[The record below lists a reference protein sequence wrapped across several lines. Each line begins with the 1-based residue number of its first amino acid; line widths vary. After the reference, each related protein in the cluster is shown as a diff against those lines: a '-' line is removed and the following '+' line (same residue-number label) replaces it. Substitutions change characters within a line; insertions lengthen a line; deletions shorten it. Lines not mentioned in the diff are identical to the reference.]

1 MPPLHEDRLFTPRF
15 FVMCGFT
22 FTVFV
27 SGFMLFPSAPFHVLD
42 LGGTE
47 FTAGLFLGFFTYASA
62 FSAPFTGALADR
74 FGRRRV
80 LFVASL
86 SLIAICILYA
96 ASPTYTMLLTVVPI
110 HGMFWSGLMTAS
122 GAYLVDQIP
131 DSRRAEGLAYWGLA
145 IVAAIAVAP
154 PLAFW
159 LYRWGWLWICLT
171 SGAAN
176 LLMAAIA
183 SNLPGLPGGPDGD
196 DRSLAPT
203 SIHADSAGGFIEW
216 RVLGVSLTLFL
227 FTFGYGGITS
237 FIALYAEAN
246 GEPRGIYFTVLALVI
261 LVTRPLSGRLADRIG
276 HKKVLLPCL
285 VLIAMGLG
293 LLAPGGSLPWLLA
306 SAVVFGLGFGSAY
319 PVYSAYIMQ
328 HVNTARRG
336 AAFGAMLAAFDTGI
350 GTGSIALGYVIEVA
364 DYGTAYGIA
373 AVLAA
378 LALPVF
384 LIKEPSLLKPS

>member
-1 MPPLHEDRLFTPRF
+1 MPPVQEDRLFTPRF

-42 LGGTE
+42 LGGSE

-74 FGRRRV
+74 FGKGRV
-80 LFVASL
+80 LFVASV
-86 SLIAICILYA
+86 SLIVICILYA
-96 ASPTYTMLLTVVPI
+96 ASPTYAMLLTVVPV

-159 LYRWGWLWICLT
+159 LYRWGWLWICMA

-176 LLMAAIA
+176 VLMAAIA
-183 SNLPGLPGGPDGD
+183 FTLE
-196 DRSLAPT
+196 DRSPVPVG
-203 SIHADSAGGFIEW
+203 ADKNSRGAAGFIEW
-216 RVLGVSLTLFL
+216 RVLSVSLTLFL

-246 GEPRGIYFTVLALVI
+246 RAPRGIYFTVLALVI

-285 VLIAMGLG
+285 VLMAIGLG
-293 LLAPGGSLPWLLA
+293 LLVPGGSLPWLLA
-306 SAVVFGLGFGSAY
+306 SAVVFGLGFGSAF

-328 HVNTARRG
+328 HVATARRG

-350 GTGSIALGYVIEVA
+350 GTGSIVLGYVIEIA

-373 AVLAA
+373 AALAA
-378 LALPVF
+378 LALPFF
-384 LIKEPSLLKPS
+384 LVKEPRLLRPR

>member
-1 MPPLHEDRLFTPRF
+1 
-15 FVMCGFT
+15 
-22 FTVFV
+22 
-27 SGFMLFPSAPFHVLD
+27 
-42 LGGTE
+42 LGK
-47 FTAGLFLGFFTYASA
+47 
-62 FSAPFTGALADR
+62 
-74 FGRRRV
+74 RRV
-80 LFVASL
+80 LLIASF

-96 ASPTYTMLLTVVPI
+96 ASPTYTMLLTVVPV
-110 HGMFWSGLMTAS
+110 HGVFWSGLMTAS

-145 IVAAIAVAP
+145 VVAAIAVAP

-159 LYRWGWLWICLT
+159 LYRWGWLWICMT
-171 SGAAN
+171 SAGAN
-176 LLMAAIA
+176 LLMAVIA
-183 SNLPGLPGGPDGD
+183 FTLENRPPVPDGAPK
-196 DRSLAPT
+196 SSGGLA
-203 SIHADSAGGFIEW
+203 GLIEW

-246 GEPRGIYFTVLALVI
+246 GAPRGIYFAVLALVI

-285 VLIAMGLG
+285 VLIAIGLG
-293 LLAPGGSLPWLLA
+293 LLVPGGTLPWLLT

-319 PVYSAYIMQ
+319 PVYSAYIMR
-328 HVNTARRG
+328 HVATARRG

-350 GTGSIALGYVIEVA
+350 GTGSITLGYVIEIA
-364 DYGTAYGIA
+364 DFGTAYGIA
-373 AVLAA
+373 AALAA

-384 LIKEPSLLKPS
+384 LFKEPSLLRAVEA

>member
-1 MPPLHEDRLFTPRF
+1 MPPVQEDRLFTPRF

-74 FGRRRV
+74 FGKGRV
-80 LFVASL
+80 LFVASV
-86 SLIAICILYA
+86 SLIVICILYA
-96 ASPTYTMLLTVVPI
+96 ASPTYAMLLTVVPV

-159 LYRWGWLWICLT
+159 LYRWGWLWICMA

-176 LLMAAIA
+176 VLMAAIA
-183 SNLPGLPGGPDGD
+183 FTLE
-196 DRSLAPT
+196 DRSPVPVG
-203 SIHADSAGGFIEW
+203 ADKNSRGAAGFIEW
-216 RVLGVSLTLFL
+216 RVLSVSLTLFL

-246 GEPRGIYFTVLALVI
+246 RAPRGIYFTVLALVI

-285 VLIAMGLG
+285 VLMAIGLG
-293 LLAPGGSLPWLLA
+293 LLVPGGSLPWLLA
-306 SAVVFGLGFGSAY
+306 SAVVFGLGFGSAF

-328 HVNTARRG
+328 HVATARRG

-350 GTGSIALGYVIEVA
+350 GTGSIVLGYVIEIA

-373 AVLAA
+373 AALAA
-378 LALPVF
+378 LALPFF
-384 LIKEPSLLKPS
+384 LVKEPRLLRPR